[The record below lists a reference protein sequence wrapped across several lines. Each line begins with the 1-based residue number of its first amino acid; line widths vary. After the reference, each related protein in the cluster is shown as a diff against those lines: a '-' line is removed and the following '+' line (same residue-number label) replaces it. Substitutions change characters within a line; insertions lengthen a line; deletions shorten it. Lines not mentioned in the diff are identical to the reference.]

1 MRLYC
6 HFDASKLILFS
17 LPLLLTVP
25 RTVTLYR
32 QSPTA
37 TLNDAPYPDSVPRHH
52 AAPLDD
58 HGADRLLDP
67 NKWAES
73 MQDPPL
79 TQPERRGAEDGP
91 LEEEVLL
98 RAQRGDLVARLLSPL
113 PGGRSREARHYLE
126 GGEGEDGGKRNEA
139 LTSIAGGLHAVSRE
153 KGGFGFRFGRK
164 RWSDR
169 RRIDEGRGSTEEN
182 KWK

>member
-6 HFDASKLILFS
+6 HFDASKRILFS
-17 LPLLLTVP
+17 LPLLLTIP
-25 RTVTLYR
+25 RTVTSYP
-32 QSPTA
+32 QSPIA
-37 TLNDAPYPDSVPRHH
+37 SLNGAPYPHSVPLHH

-73 MQDPPL
+73 TQDPPL
-79 TQPERRGAEDGP
+79 TQLERRGADDGP

-98 RAQRGDLVARLLSPL
+98 RAQKGDLVAWLLSPL
-113 PGGRSREARHYLE
+113 PGGRSREVRHYQE

-169 RRIDEGRGSTEEN
+169 RRMYEGRGSTEEN

>member
-17 LPLLLTVP
+17 LPLLLAVP
-25 RTVTLYR
+25 RTVTSYP

-37 TLNDAPYPDSVPRHH
+37 PLNDAPYLDSVPRHH

-58 HGADRLLDP
+58 HGADWLLDP

-73 MQDPPL
+73 TQDPPL
-79 TQPERRGAEDGP
+79 TQPQRRGAEDGP
-91 LEEEVLL
+91 SEEEVLL

-113 PGGRSREARHYLE
+113 PGGRSREARHYQK
-126 GGEGEDGGKRNEA
+126 GGDGEDGGKRNEA

-169 RRIDEGRGSTEEN
+169 RRMDEGRGSTEED